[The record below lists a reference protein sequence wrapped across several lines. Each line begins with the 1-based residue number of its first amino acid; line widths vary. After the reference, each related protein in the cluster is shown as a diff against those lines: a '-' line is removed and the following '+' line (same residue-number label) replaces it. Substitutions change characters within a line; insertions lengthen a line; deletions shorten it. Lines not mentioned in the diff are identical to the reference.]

1 MASYFHDDN
10 MSLSFDMRFYSQSG
24 SYFHNLV
31 LRSQVAYSSST
42 RWVLNDGP
50 LYDGRNHTAFFL
62 HGTDLGTPV
71 NNLPTTGTI
80 TSWDFGIA
88 QDGMYD
94 NFRTV
99 SGFAVDAAVFS
110 NALLNDQIGALFEDV
125 IFAGDDTLLGA
136 GYLLGYGGNDV
147 LTGSE
152 YWDDTLDGGSG
163 DDRMEGLFG
172 DDTYVLDS
180 AGDLVV
186 ETAGNGSDT
195 IDLRFVP
202 GSSFTLPDHV
212 ENVTNNTSA
221 GLRVEGTADA
231 NRLTG
236 SDAGNDRLYGHDGI
250 DVLGGRGGDDYL
262 YGGAGDDTLTG
273 GTGYDR
279 MIGGTGND
287 RYVVTDITDNAIE
300 LAGEG
305 TDRVL
310 ASVNHQLRDYIEE
323 LELSGTADL
332 RGYGNGLDNLI
343 IGNGGANLLYGR
355 GGVDTLRGAA
365 GNDILFGED
374 GNDLLTG
381 GAGSDRMYGG
391 SGADRFIFT
400 SSDFGG
406 TATGSAD
413 RIHDFSATDGDLIDL
428 SAVDANASVAGDQA
442 FNFVGDA
449 AFSGVAGEL
458 RTAVIAGNSYLQG
471 DTNGDG
477 AADFWIRVDGLH
489 AFVAGDF
496 IF

>member
-1 MASYFHDDN
+1 
-10 MSLSFDMRFYSQSG
+10 
-24 SYFHNLV
+24 
-31 LRSQVAYSSST
+31 
-42 RWVLNDGP
+42 
-50 LYDGRNHTAFFL
+50 
-62 HGTDLGTPV
+62 
-71 NNLPTTGTI
+71 
-80 TSWDFGIA
+80 
-88 QDGMYD
+88 
-94 NFRTV
+94 
-99 SGFAVDAAVFS
+99 
-110 NALLNDQIGALFEDV
+110 
-125 IFAGDDTLLGA
+125 
-136 GYLLGYGGNDV
+136 
-147 LTGSE
+147 
-152 YWDDTLDGGSG
+152 
-163 DDRMEGLFG
+163 
-172 DDTYVLDS
+172 
-180 AGDLVV
+180 
-186 ETAGNGSDT
+186 
-195 IDLRFVP
+195 
-202 GSSFTLPDHV
+202 
-212 ENVTNNTSA
+212 
-221 GLRVEGTADA
+221 
-231 NRLTG
+231 
-236 SDAGNDRLYGHDGI
+236 
-250 DVLGGRGGDDYL
+250 
-262 YGGAGDDTLTG
+262 
-273 GTGYDR
+273 

-391 SGADRFIFT
+391 SGADRFLFT